1 MPSII
6 MLIDLISI
14 HLTVLSFFVTDMEQ
28 DYPDFTTEDEMC
40 SLTLILDD
48 GCRLYVHKEV
58 LCSF

>member
-1 MPSII
+1 
-6 MLIDLISI
+6 MLSI
-14 HLTVLSFFVTDMEQ
+14 HYLDRRNQYTLKRCCIFVTDMEQ

-58 LCSF
+58 MRRF